1 MKNIKAIFIDLD
13 GTLVGHE
20 GIVAQESVDILHE
33 LIEKGIKVVIS
44 TGRNYIQAKKITKN
58 IKGLWYITNN
68 GAYVVD
74 DNHILLFSKPLE
86 QSKFLKFVDE
96 ALEFKGLDIFVQNHE
111 KIVTNSTTWG
121 RFKTAFSKDFFKKIS
136 ISNIRAFF
144 HREASVGREIKH
156 IENPRDFFVNT
167 KENWLKA
174 LVTGNL
180 TAVKYLAEKY
190 KDEYS
195 ISFSHSDN
203 IEVNAK
209 GVSKGDAIKTLC
221 EMLNI
226 DLADTMCFG
235 DSGNDIEMFKVVG
248 IPVVMENSEVEELG
262 KLAKYRAK
270 NYDEL
275 GVYHFL
281 KEHF

>member
-1 MKNIKAIFIDLD
+1 M
-13 GTLVGHE
+13 
-20 GIVAQESVDILHE
+20 S
-33 LIEKGIKVVIS
+33 
-44 TGRNYIQAKKITKN
+44 
-58 IKGLWYITNN
+58 
-68 GAYVVD
+68 
-74 DNHILLFSKPLE
+74 
-86 QSKFLKFVDE
+86 
-96 ALEFKGLDIFVQNHE
+96 
-111 KIVTNSTTWG
+111 
-121 RFKTAFSKDFFKKIS
+121 
-136 ISNIRAFF
+136 
-144 HREASVGREIKH
+144 
-156 IENPRDFFVNT
+156 
-167 KENWLKA
+167 
-174 LVTGNL
+174 
-180 TAVKYLAEKY
+180 EKY

-248 IPVVMENSEVEELG
+248 IPVVMGNSEVEELG
-262 KLAKYRAK
+262 KLAKYKAK